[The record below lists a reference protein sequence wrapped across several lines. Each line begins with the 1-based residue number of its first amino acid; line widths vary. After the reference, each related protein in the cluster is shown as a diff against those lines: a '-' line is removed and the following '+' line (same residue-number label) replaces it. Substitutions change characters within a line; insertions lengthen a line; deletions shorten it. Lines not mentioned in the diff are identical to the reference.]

1 MNILASRFSRFLRN
15 TPRLQVKADLRVRI
29 WKSDTPELRAE
40 SVNLSERGI
49 FFVSDRV
56 FQRGEAVEVLLQ
68 MPEEITGEPPTEWRC
83 TGLVVHVQ
91 PVDAAKGRQGVG
103 VRFDCY
109 EVSRFKGNGSPQD
122 MFPPSRFGLEI
133 EAAHAKASSHRR

>member
-1 MNILASRFSRFLRN
+1 MNTLARRFLSDNRI
-15 TPRLQVKADLRVRI
+15 TPRLEVKADLRVRI
-29 WKSDTPELRAE
+29 WKSDTPELHAE

-49 FFVSDRV
+49 FFVTDRI
-56 FQRGEAVEVLLQ
+56 FHRGEAVEVFLK

-91 PVDAAKGRQGVG
+91 PVNSPGAKQGVG

-109 EVSRFKGNGSPQD
+109 EVSRSEATGPGKDLLLSN
-122 MFPPSRFGLEI
+122 RFGLEM
-133 EAAHAKASSHRR
+133 EGACKSKL